1 MPSQP
6 HPIVMATVRA
16 SPKDHEDFNFSIKNK
31 SNLKEVHIPMVPESG
46 CQSMIAPLQT
56 MYAMGLKK
64 SDLIPAK
71 MAMTSAGGN
80 SLEICGIAVWVIS
93 VRDEAGHMLSTKQL

>member
-1 MPSQP
+1 
-6 HPIVMATVRA
+6 
-16 SPKDHEDFNFSIKNK
+16 
-31 SNLKEVHIPMVPESG
+31 
-46 CQSMIAPLQT
+46 

-80 SLEICGIAVWVIS
+80 SLEICGIAVWDIS
-93 VRDEAGHMLSTKQL
+93 VRDEAGHMLSTKQLCYASTSVKRVLLSRQAMTDLHIISKEFPQLRTDGCLGVNMLGMLTL